1 MMSVGWRERRTRRE
15 RLKSALYLSKNVALC
30 QKNVKGGTLLDLLT
44 YILLQNFKQ
53 LEGGPFED
61 IKKFS
66 KKNAQCRKNP
76 KGDPLGTPNYVG
88 FLAKIKNER
97 RTIWTVFALA
107 LGGFRIVSEK
117 WTDQCDDC
125 SLKKKEQD
133 GNVPSRRHILG
144 SKIFKEQLL

>member
-1 MMSVGWRERRTRRE
+1 MR
-15 RLKSALYLSKNVALC
+15 
-30 QKNVKGGTLLDLLT
+30 
-44 YILLQNFKQ
+44 NFKQ

-61 IKKFS
+61 NKKFS

-76 KGDPLGTPNYVG
+76 KGDPLGTPSYVG

-125 SLKKKEQD
+125 SLKKKEK
-133 GNVPSRRHILG
+133 NKTRT
-144 SKIFKEQLL
+144 SKVGAISKAQKAQNICFRKKTF